1 MRKALH
7 WLKTALF
14 PLVTVILALGFTTLI
29 LLTTDASPW
38 QAYKTLALGGA
49 GSLRQIMNVV
59 VAWIPL
65 LIVTMGLL
73 VTFAAGLWNIG
84 IEGQIILGAIFATGV
99 LRFFQDTTAPP
110 GLAITLAILAGAL
123 GGALWAAL
131 AGVLK
136 TYGGVNEI
144 FGGLG
149 LDFVATAI
157 VLWLIFGPWKRP
169 GIGSMSGT
177 EPFQESL
184 WLPMFPDSRL
194 SPWSL
199 LIGLV
204 SVGLIFFLLRGT
216 YFGLKL
222 KAVGR
227 NATAAGRIGIP
238 TNLYMMLAF
247 IVCGVLAGIAGSLQ
261 VTAVYH
267 RLIPSISSNY
277 GWLGLMVAM
286 LVSYRTVWAAL
297 AALFFAF
304 LNIASVRLPLVL
316 KVDSSLSGVI
326 QGSLVLFA
334 LMANGARNRWLSGDK
349 EETP

>member
-1 MRKALH
+1 MRNLPQT
-7 WLKTALF
+7 LKSILF
-14 PLVTVILALGFTTLI
+14 PILTVILALGFTSLV
-29 LLTTDASPW
+29 LLTTDASPLE
-38 QAYKTLALGGA
+38 AYRTLLQGGA
-49 GSLRQIMNVV
+49 GSGRKMMDVL
-59 VAWIPL
+59 VAWVPL

-73 VTFAAGLWNIG
+73 ITFAAGLWNIG
-84 IEGQIILGAIFATGV
+84 IEGQIILGAVFATGV
-99 LRFFQDTTAPP
+99 LKFFQGTEVAP
-110 GLAITLAILAGAL
+110 GLVLPLSILAGAV
-123 GGALWAAL
+123 GGALWATL
-131 AGVLK
+131 AGLLK

-177 EPFQESL
+177 EPFNKAL

-199 LIGLV
+199 SIGVVVTGLV
-204 SVGLIFFLLRGT
+204 FFLLRGT

-227 NATAAGRIGIP
+227 NQEAAGRMGIR
-238 TNLYMMLAF
+238 TGLYMMSAF
-247 IVCGVLAGIAGSLQ
+247 VLCGALAGIAGSLQ

-286 LVSYRTVWAAL
+286 LVNYQTLWAAA

-304 LNIASVRLPLVL
+304 LNIASVRLPIVL

-334 LMANGARNRWLSGDK
+334 LMANGVRNRWLQGNQ
-349 EETP
+349 EERS